1 MPLKITII
9 SSRSPV
15 NPWDVAED
23 HKAEFDKVKALDL
36 GLVKGMMVYIPAYW
50 WYSIEYGEVSSILN
64 FQYRTYMNTIAIRPE
79 LIMSFLQKQN
89 TKMDVARKLSG
100 SEQKPPQ
107 E

>member
-1 MPLKITII
+1 
-9 SSRSPV
+9 
-15 NPWDVAED
+15 
-23 HKAEFDKVKALDL
+23 
-36 GLVKGMMVYIPAYW
+36 
-50 WYSIEYGEVSSILN
+50 
-64 FQYRTYMNTIAIRPE
+64 MNTVAILPE